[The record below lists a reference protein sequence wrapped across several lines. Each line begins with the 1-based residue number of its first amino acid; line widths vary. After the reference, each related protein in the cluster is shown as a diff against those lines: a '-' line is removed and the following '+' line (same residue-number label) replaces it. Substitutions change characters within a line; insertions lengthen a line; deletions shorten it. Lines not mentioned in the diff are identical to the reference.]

1 MSAQLFDIAVAD
13 ARRYFGIVPAVSED
27 RCERAMHNV
36 HESILD
42 FENAIR
48 AGVSSARLSQ
58 LEQQVFHLMNLWCRI
73 YEQARDKRQA
83 LQDVGR

>member
-1 MSAQLFDIAVAD
+1 
-13 ARRYFGIVPAVSED
+13 
-27 RCERAMHNV
+27 
-36 HESILD
+36 
-42 FENAIR
+42 
-48 AGVSSARLSQ
+48 VSSARLSQ